1 MENFLKWFSDNRKPI
16 GTLVGGLNVILG
28 LSFILQGNV
37 VLATMW
43 TGMGIVILMDA
54 WSRTND

>member
-1 MENFLKWFSDNRKPI
+1 MLNFLSWLENNRRYI
-16 GTLVGGLNVILG
+16 GTLVGGLDIVLG
-28 LSFILQGNV
+28 LSYILQDNV

-43 TGMGIVILMDA
+43 TGMGIVILMDT